1 MDILIKKIIISV
13 ESINVIL
20 QKNGI
25 KSIIQ
30 LDFENDPEEI
40 KKIFEKYNI
49 SSVLDYTFDEKIVRS
64 LAIDES
70 GEQLRDYLTNC
81 RDQHETLLTE
91 IKGKLADGCNKGK
104 DPAPAAKGM
113 SWMKTNLKMALE
125 PTDATVADLL
135 TDGCNMGVK
144 SLHRYMNQYKEA
156 DAVSKGIATR
166 LIGLEDELAKQ
177 MRSYL

>member
-1 MDILIKKIIISV
+1 MQNNDTVNLLRECDAGVKMGIS
-13 ESINVIL
+13 SINDVL
-20 QKNGI
+20 PDV
-25 KSIIQ
+25 KS
-30 LDFENDPEEI
+30 D
-40 KKIFEKYNI
+40 
-49 SSVLDYTFDEKIVRS
+49 
-64 LAIDES
+64 
-70 GEQLRDYLTNC
+70 QLRDYLTNC

-166 LIGLEDELAKQ
+166 IIGIEDELAKQ